1 MRKCFL
7 PLYLITLLLVGCSL
21 NENPRDQIPEEEAY
35 SDAEDL
41 FMNTVATLYNYI
53 GGSEDGQGLQG
64 TGRGVYDLQTF
75 GSDEA
80 MLPTRGGDWFD
91 GGIWEDM
98 YMHSWDAGL
107 ELENNA
113 WLYLYKVITLCNH
126 SMEVLS
132 HHKDLLSP
140 EKFEEYT
147 AEVRALRAI
156 YYWYLLDLFGR
167 VPIITS
173 SETPMSQVLQSE
185 RSQVF
190 RFVTT
195 ELIQASERLV
205 PENSVKP
212 GDYYGRVTMPVAF
225 FVLAKLMLNAEVYLD
240 DNWTDKERPDGSK
253 MQFHI
258 QEKVMNAWEATIH
271 YCELIRNFS
280 FILEDSYMTN
290 FLVRNEQSDEN
301 IWVIP
306 MDKDLYR
313 TQQQN
318 LVRSYHYR
326 HAAAFG
332 FTGENGT
339 CATKRVLE
347 VFGYNTD
354 EEDKR
359 FFDFYWAG
367 EPTDLNGCTILDRT
381 GQPLIYYPE
390 EVKKDLSGSPYV
402 ETAGARMKKYEID
415 KNSTKDGKLMDNDI
429 VLFRFADVLLM
440 EAEAKLRNGE
450 DGQKEY
456 SDVRTRAGMDERPI
470 TLQNLLDERLM
481 ELCWEGWRR
490 QDLIRFGQY
499 KSLYNGDDI
508 DPVIDESDGHTTVF
522 PIPGDI
528 LKLNGNLSQNP
539 GY

>member
-140 EKFEEYT
+140 EQFEEYT

-205 PENSVKP
+205 PENNVNP
-212 GDYYGRVTMPVAF
+212 VT
-225 FVLAKLMLNAEVYLD
+225 
-240 DNWTDKERPDGSK
+240 T
-253 MQFHI
+253 
-258 QEKVMNAWEATIH
+258 
-271 YCELIRNFS
+271 
-280 FILEDSYMTN
+280 
-290 FLVRNEQSDEN
+290 
-301 IWVIP
+301 
-306 MDKDLYR
+306 
-313 TQQQN
+313 
-318 LVRSYHYR
+318 
-326 HAAAFG
+326 
-332 FTGENGT
+332 
-339 CATKRVLE
+339 
-347 VFGYNTD
+347 
-354 EEDKR
+354 
-359 FFDFYWAG
+359 
-367 EPTDLNGCTILDRT
+367 
-381 GQPLIYYPE
+381 
-390 EVKKDLSGSPYV
+390 
-402 ETAGARMKKYEID
+402 
-415 KNSTKDGKLMDNDI
+415 
-429 VLFRFADVLLM
+429 M
-440 EAEAKLRNGE
+440 EG
-450 DGQKEY
+450 
-456 SDVRTRAGMDERPI
+456 
-470 TLQNLLDERLM
+470 
-481 ELCWEGWRR
+481 
-490 QDLIRFGQY
+490 
-499 KSLYNGDDI
+499 
-508 DPVIDESDGHTTVF
+508 
-522 PIPGDI
+522 
-528 LKLNGNLSQNP
+528 
-539 GY
+539 